1 MRAGVSSAGRV
12 KDAPPPPPPPPPPL
26 PLVHSVVLPS
36 RPPLMSLHV
45 SEHVALPSRVSKGV
59 AGPPCLTR
67 ARESCHKKLYLPQT
81 DPPLSVPS
89 MNLTPAL
96 DSAIKAVVRNAVPNV
111 TVQAVQPSLICGLPR
126 GFHVSVSD
134 ERTFLLSLSP
144 SLMLRLLRS
153 EQWLVR
159 SECLLVDWI
168 FQEILDASPT
178 SSTRPCS
185 DSSVDPCRQ
194 ADIPPPPVNSV
205 YAFPPPEAPRDALL
219 HYLPALIADSASS
232 KELGSPFNLW
242 EPTRGCPVLELS
254 TSLTVAERE
263 AIDFQA
269 GCLVR
274 IISQYKAPGHRFGPV
289 IAVIGGPS
297 KHGNAST
304 APSLTGLGGFD
315 DWPTAFQALVEGIL
329 RDGEDMSVMLSY
341 SLIRNH
347 LKRLSHVLDYVTES
361 RLVALDAA
369 SDANVLVVRSV
380 PCTGSCEVE
389 EARKSFVAEGKG
401 REKANGTTK
410 VEVTGLRDWSNCIFG
425 DPLMTTAFSCD
436 PSRAFLRGFC
446 QPSTSSSTSLPE
458 PQVSQSSD
466 SATPPP
472 TQKQPTKDEPGKY
485 EGDDATVTQETA
497 PIRLLLYECYHAALG
512 VIKQFYRPDVDSTKQ
527 EMAARRRLAA
537 ALNKLEQVDESVGK
551 RPRRGSTEA
560 WPVKRAKSDGG
571 LAGTE

>member
-12 KDAPPPPPPPPPPL
+12 KDAPPPPPSL
-26 PLVHSVVLPS
+26 PLVHSVVFPS
-36 RPPLMSLHV
+36 RPPFMSLHV
-45 SEHVALPSRVSKGV
+45 SEHVALRSRVSKGV

-81 DPPLSVPS
+81 DPPPPVPS
-89 MNLTPAL
+89 MNLTPSF
-96 DSAIKAVVRNAVPNV
+96 DSAIKAVVHNAVPNV
-111 TVQAVQPSLICGLPR
+111 TVQAVQSSLVSGLPR

-168 FQEILDASPT
+168 FKEILDAPPT
-178 SSTRPCS
+178 NCARPCS
-185 DSSVDPCRQ
+185 DSSADPCSQ
-194 ADIPPPPVNSV
+194 ADTLPLPANSV

-219 HYLPALIADSASS
+219 HYLPALIATSASNE
-232 KELGSPFNLW
+232 ELGSPFNLW

-254 TSLTVAERE
+254 TSLTAAERE

-297 KHGNAST
+297 KYEDAGT

-347 LKRLSHVLDYVTES
+347 VKRLSHVLDYVTES

-369 SDANVLVVRSV
+369 SDTNMLVVRSV
-380 PCTGSCEVE
+380 TCTGSCEVE
-389 EARKSFVAEGKG
+389 RTSKSSVVAGKG
-401 REKANGTTK
+401 SEKTKGGTK

-425 DPLMTTAFSCD
+425 DPLMTTIFSRS
-436 PSRAFLRGFC
+436 PSKAFLRGFGHSYSSASTPLTEPGVS
-446 QPSTSSSTSLPE
+446 QPSN
-458 PQVSQSSD
+458 
-466 SATPPP
+466 SATLPP
-472 TQKQPTKDEPGKY
+472 TQKRPTKDEPGSDK
-485 EGDDATVTQETA
+485 GDDAKATQETA

-512 VIKQFYRPDVDSTKQ
+512 VIKQFYRPNADSTKQ
-527 EMAARRRLAA
+527 EMAARRRLAV
-537 ALNKLEQVDESVGK
+537 ALNKLEKVDESVGK
-551 RPRRGSTEA
+551 RPRHGSTEA
-560 WPVKRAKSDGG
+560 WPVKRAKSDGV
-571 LAGTE
+571 LAETE